1 MGDEWG
7 IIHANKAWGGAR
19 KVEVHKKYRHG
30 KTYVSGEL
38 EGVSF
43 STRDPS
49 VEVDGIVYPKIDRAL
64 LMFTEAG
71 DRGELLLQLNLTEA
85 QVDHLRD
92 VLYEVSRQMMVD
104 RNRRELEAGHK
115 RVSSEEAGYN
125 GGEDNGEDVMEPKL
139 WSFKFKR
146 NAYGDVGF
154 NQIMA
159 PTKEHAIE
167 FAKDEFEG
175 ERDGRAP
182 LFVVENTF
190 KEVKDVNA
198 YYDSFPLMD

>member
-1 MGDEWG
+1 M
-7 IIHANKAWGGAR
+7 

-92 VLYEVSRQMMVD
+92 VLYEVSKQMMVD
-104 RNRRELEAGHK
+104 RNRREMEAGHDRQK
-115 RVSSEEAGYN
+115 RVSQEKAGYN

-139 WSFKFKR
+139 YTFKFLPNK
-146 NAYGDVGF
+146 YGDAGF
-154 NQIMA
+154 NQVTA
-159 PTKEHAIE
+159 PSLEHAIE

-175 ERDGRAP
+175 DHHGRAP
-182 LFVVENTF
+182 LVVDVNSF

>member
-1 MGDEWG
+1 M
-7 IIHANKAWGGAR
+7 
-19 KVEVHKKYRHG
+19 KVEVTKKYQYG
-30 KTYVSGEL
+30 KTYVSCEL

-43 STRDPS
+43 SAADPS
-49 VEVDGIVYPKIDRAL
+49 VEVDAIVYPNSDRTL

-71 DRGELLLQLNLTEA
+71 DKGELHFQLNLSED

-92 VLYEVSRQMMVD
+92 VLYEVSKQMMVD
-104 RNRRELEAGHK
+104 RNKRELDEGHARQK
-115 RVSSEEAGYN
+115 RVSAEEASYN
-125 GGEDNGEDVMEPKL
+125 KGEDNGEDPMKPKL

-146 NAYGDVGF
+146 NKYGDVGF

-159 PTKEHAIE
+159 PSLEHAIE

-175 ERDGRAP
+175 DHHGRAP
-182 LFVVENTF
+182 LFVDENTF
-190 KEVKDVNA
+190 KVVEDVNA

>member
-1 MGDEWG
+1 M
-7 IIHANKAWGGAR
+7 

-30 KTYVSGEL
+30 KTYISGEL

-49 VEVDGIVYPKIDRAL
+49 VEVDAIVYPKIDRAL

-92 VLYEVSRQMMVD
+92 VLYEVSKQMMVD
-104 RNRRELEAGHK
+104 RKRRELEAGHARQK
-115 RVSSEEAGYN
+115 RVSAEEAGYN
-125 GGEDNGEDVMEPKL
+125 GGEDSGEDVMEPKL
-139 WSFKFKR
+139 WSFKFLP

-159 PTKEHAIE
+159 PSLEHAIE

-175 ERDGRAP
+175 DRDGRAP
-182 LFVVENTF
+182 LVVDVNSF
-190 KEVKDVNA
+190 KVVKDVNA
-198 YYDSFPLMD
+198 YYNSFPLMD

>member
-1 MGDEWG
+1 M
-7 IIHANKAWGGAR
+7 
-19 KVEVHKKYRHG
+19 KVEVTKKYRHG

-49 VEVDGIVYPKIDRAL
+49 VEVDAIVYPKIDRAL

-92 VLYEVSRQMMVD
+92 VLYEVSKQMMVD
-104 RNRRELEAGHK
+104 RNKRELDEGHARQK
-115 RVSSEEAGYN
+115 RVSAEEARYN
-125 GGEDNGEDVMEPKL
+125 VGEENGDDPMKPKL
-139 WSFKFKR
+139 YSFKFLPNK
-146 NAYGDVGF
+146 YGDCGF

-159 PTKEHAIE
+159 PSLEHAIE

-175 ERDGRAP
+175 EGSNLKVD
-182 LFVVENTF
+182 VNTF
-190 KEVKDVNA
+190 KEVKDVEA
-198 YYDSFPLMD
+198 YYNSFPLMD

>member
-1 MGDEWG
+1 M
-7 IIHANKAWGGAR
+7 

-92 VLYEVSRQMMVD
+92 VLYEVSKQMMVD
-104 RNRRELEAGHK
+104 RNRRELAEGHARQK
-115 RVSSEEAGYN
+115 RVSEEAAGYN
-125 GGEDNGEDVMEPKL
+125 KGEDNGEDVMEPKL
-139 WSFKFKR
+139 YSFKFLPNK
-146 NAYGDVGF
+146 YGDVGF
-154 NQIMA
+154 NQVTA
-159 PTKEHAIE
+159 RDLHDAIE
-167 FAKDEFEG
+167 FAKNEFEG
-175 ERDGRAP
+175 NRDGRAP
-182 LFVVENTF
+182 LVVDVNSF
-190 KEVKDVNA
+190 KVVKDVNA

>member
-1 MGDEWG
+1 M
-7 IIHANKAWGGAR
+7 

-49 VEVDGIVYPKIDRAL
+49 VEVDAIVYPKIDRAL

-92 VLYEVSRQMMVD
+92 VLYEVSKQMMVD
-104 RNRRELEAGHK
+104 RNRRELEAGHARQK
-115 RVSSEEAGYN
+115 SVSQEKAGYN
-125 GGEDNGEDVMEPKL
+125 RGEDNGDDVMEPKL
-139 WSFKFKR
+139 YSFKFLPNK
-146 NAYGDVGF
+146 YGDVGF
-154 NQIMA
+154 NQVTA
-159 PTKEHAIE
+159 PSLEHAIE

-182 LFVVENTF
+182 LVVDVNSF
-190 KEVKDVNA
+190 KVVKDVNA

>member
-1 MGDEWG
+1 M
-7 IIHANKAWGGAR
+7 

-49 VEVDGIVYPKIDRAL
+49 VEVDAIVYPKIDRAL

-92 VLYEVSRQMMVD
+92 VLYEVSKQMMVD
-104 RNRRELEAGHK
+104 RNKRELDEGHARQKSVSGEAA
-115 RVSSEEAGYN
+115 SYN
-125 GGEDNGEDVMEPKL
+125 RGEDNGEDVMEPKL
-139 WSFKFKR
+139 WTFKFLPNK
-146 NAYGDVGF
+146 YGDCGF
-154 NQIMA
+154 NQVTA

-175 ERDGRAP
+175 DDHGRAP
-182 LFVVENTF
+182 LFVDVNTF
-190 KEVKDVNA
+190 REVKDVNA
-198 YYDSFPLMD
+198 YYNSFPLMD

>member
-1 MGDEWG
+1 M
-7 IIHANKAWGGAR
+7 

-71 DRGELLLQLNLTEA
+71 ERGELLLQLNLTEA

-92 VLYEVSRQMMVD
+92 VLYEVSKQMMVD
-104 RNRRELEAGHK
+104 RNRRELEEGHARQK
-115 RVSSEEAGYN
+115 RVSQEKAGYN
-125 GGEDNGEDVMEPKL
+125 KGEDNGEDVMEPKL
-139 WSFKFKR
+139 WSFKFLPNK
-146 NAYGDVGF
+146 YGDVGF
-154 NQIMA
+154 NQITA
-159 PTKEHAIE
+159 PSLEHAIE

-182 LFVVENTF
+182 LVVDVNSF
-190 KEVKDVNA
+190 KVVKDVNA

>member
-1 MGDEWG
+1 M
-7 IIHANKAWGGAR
+7 
-19 KVEVHKKYRHG
+19 KVEVTKKYRHG

-49 VEVDGIVYPKIDRAL
+49 VEVDAIVYPKIDRAL

-92 VLYEVSRQMMVD
+92 VLYEVSKQMMVD
-104 RNRRELEAGHK
+104 RNKRELDEGHARQK
-115 RVSSEEAGYN
+115 RVSEKEASYN
-125 GGEDNGEDVMEPKL
+125 KGEDNGDDFMKPKL
-139 WSFKFKR
+139 YTFKFLPNK
-146 NAYGDVGF
+146 YGDCGF
-154 NQIMA
+154 NQVTA

-182 LFVVENTF
+182 LFVDENTF
-190 KEVKDVNA
+190 KVVKDVNA
-198 YYDSFPLMD
+198 YYNSFPLMD

>member
-1 MGDEWG
+1 M
-7 IIHANKAWGGAR
+7 
-19 KVEVHKKYRHG
+19 KVEVTKKYRHG

-49 VEVDGIVYPKIDRAL
+49 VEVDAIVYPKIDRAL

-92 VLYEVSRQMMVD
+92 VLYEVSKQMMVD
-104 RNRRELEAGHK
+104 RNKRELDEGHARQK
-115 RVSSEEAGYN
+115 RVSAEEARYN
-125 GGEDNGEDVMEPKL
+125 VGEENGDDPMKPKL
-139 WSFKFKR
+139 YSFKFLPNK
-146 NAYGDVGF
+146 YGDCGF

-159 PTKEHAIE
+159 PSLEHAIE

-182 LFVVENTF
+182 LFVDENTF
-190 KEVKDVNA
+190 KVVKDVNA
-198 YYDSFPLMD
+198 YYNSFPLMD

>member
-1 MGDEWG
+1 M
-7 IIHANKAWGGAR
+7 
-19 KVEVHKKYRHG
+19 KVEVTKKYRHG

-49 VEVDGIVYPKIDRAL
+49 VEVDAIVYPKIDRAL

-92 VLYEVSRQMMVD
+92 VLYEVSKQMMVD
-104 RNRRELEAGHK
+104 RSRRELEAGHARQK
-115 RVSSEEAGYN
+115 RVSAEEAGYN

-139 WSFKFKR
+139 WSFKFLP

-159 PTKEHAIE
+159 PTLEHAIE

-175 ERDGRAP
+175 DRDGRAP
-182 LFVVENTF
+182 LVVDVNSF
-190 KEVKDVNA
+190 KVVKDVNA
-198 YYDSFPLMD
+198 YYNSFPLMD

>member
-1 MGDEWG
+1 M
-7 IIHANKAWGGAR
+7 

-49 VEVDGIVYPKIDRAL
+49 VEVDAIVYPKIDRAL

-92 VLYEVSRQMMVD
+92 VLYEVSKQMMVD
-104 RNRRELEAGHK
+104 RNRRELEEGHARQK
-115 RVSSEEAGYN
+115 RVSSEAASYN
-125 GGEDNGEDVMEPKL
+125 KGEDNGEDVMEPKL
-139 WSFKFKR
+139 WSFKFLP

-154 NQIMA
+154 NQVTA
-159 PTKEHAIE
+159 PSLEHAIE

-175 ERDGRAP
+175 PDSP
-182 LFVVENTF
+182 HKVDVSTF
-190 KEVKDVNA
+190 KVVKDVNA

>member
-1 MGDEWG
+1 M
-7 IIHANKAWGGAR
+7 

-49 VEVDGIVYPKIDRAL
+49 VEVDAIVYPKIDRAL

-92 VLYEVSRQMMVD
+92 VLYEVSKQMMVD
-104 RNRRELEAGHK
+104 RKRRELEAGHARQK
-115 RVSSEEAGYN
+115 SVSAEEAGYN
-125 GGEDNGEDVMEPKL
+125 KGEDNGEDVMEPKL
-139 WSFKFKR
+139 WSFKFLP

-154 NQIMA
+154 NQITA
-159 PTKEHAIE
+159 PTLEHAIE

-175 ERDGRAP
+175 DRDGRAP
-182 LFVVENTF
+182 LVVDVNSF
-190 KEVKDVNA
+190 KVVKDVNA
-198 YYDSFPLMD
+198 YYNSFPLMD

>member
-1 MGDEWG
+1 M
-7 IIHANKAWGGAR
+7 

-92 VLYEVSRQMMVD
+92 VLYEVSKQMMVD
-104 RNRRELEAGHK
+104 RNRREMEAGHK
-115 RVSSEEAGYN
+115 RVSEEAAGYN
-125 GGEDNGEDVMEPKL
+125 GGEDNGEDDMLPKPRL
-139 WSFKFKR
+139 YSFKFLP

-154 NQIMA
+154 NQVTA
-159 PTKEHAIE
+159 PSLEHAIE

-182 LFVVENTF
+182 LVVDVNSF

>member
-1 MGDEWG
+1 M
-7 IIHANKAWGGAR
+7 
-19 KVEVHKKYRHG
+19 KVEVTKKYRHG

-49 VEVDGIVYPKIDRAL
+49 VEVDAIVYPKIDRAL

-92 VLYEVSRQMMVD
+92 VLYEVSKQMMVD
-104 RNRRELEAGHK
+104 RSRRELEAGHARQK
-115 RVSSEEAGYN
+115 RVSAEEAGYN

-139 WSFKFKR
+139 WSFKFLP

-154 NQIMA
+154 NQITA
-159 PTKEHAIE
+159 PTLEHAIE

-175 ERDGRAP
+175 DRDGRAP
-182 LFVVENTF
+182 LVVDVNSF
-190 KEVKDVNA
+190 KVVKDVNA
-198 YYDSFPLMD
+198 YYNSFPLMD

>member
-1 MGDEWG
+1 M
-7 IIHANKAWGGAR
+7 

-49 VEVDGIVYPKIDRAL
+49 VEVDAIVYPKIDRAL

-71 DRGELLLQLNLTEA
+71 DKGELLVQLNLTEA

-92 VLYEVSRQMMVD
+92 VLYEVSKQMMVD
-104 RNRRELEAGHK
+104 RNKRELKEGHD
-115 RVSSEEAGYN
+115 RALREEMRAQVNSVSQAKAGYN
-125 GGEDNGEDVMEPKL
+125 KGEDNGENVMEPKL

-159 PTKEHAIE
+159 PSKEHAIE

-175 ERDGRAP
+175 DHHGRAP
-182 LFVVENTF
+182 LFVDENTF

>member
-1 MGDEWG
+1 M
-7 IIHANKAWGGAR
+7 

-49 VEVDGIVYPKIDRAL
+49 VEVDAIVYPKIDRAL

-92 VLYEVSRQMMVD
+92 VLYEVSKQMMVD
-104 RNRRELEAGHK
+104 RKRRELEAGHARQK
-115 RVSSEEAGYN
+115 RVSEEAASYN
-125 GGEDNGEDVMEPKL
+125 RGEDNGEDVMEPKL
-139 WSFKFKR
+139 WSFKFLP

-159 PTKEHAIE
+159 PTLEHAIE

-175 ERDGRAP
+175 DRDGRAP
-182 LFVVENTF
+182 LVVDVNSF
-190 KEVKDVNA
+190 KVVKDVNA
-198 YYDSFPLMD
+198 YYNSFPLMD

>member
-1 MGDEWG
+1 M
-7 IIHANKAWGGAR
+7 

-49 VEVDGIVYPKIDRAL
+49 VEVDAIVYPKIDRAL

-92 VLYEVSRQMMVD
+92 VLYEVSKQMMVD
-104 RNRRELEAGHK
+104 RSRRELEAGHARQK

-139 WSFKFKR
+139 WSFKFLP

-159 PTKEHAIE
+159 PSLEHAIE

-175 ERDGRAP
+175 DRDGRAP
-182 LFVVENTF
+182 LVVDVNSF
-190 KEVKDVNA
+190 KVVKDVNA
-198 YYDSFPLMD
+198 YYNSFPLMD

>member
-1 MGDEWG
+1 M
-7 IIHANKAWGGAR
+7 

-38 EGVSF
+38 KGAGVNDS
-43 STRDPS
+43 DPDL
-49 VEVDGIVYPKIDRAL
+49 EVDGIVYPHRDRAL

-92 VLYEVSRQMMVD
+92 VLYEVSKQMMVD
-104 RNRRELEAGHK
+104 RNRREMEAGHARQK
-115 RVSSEEAGYN
+115 RVSQEKAGYN
-125 GGEDNGEDVMEPKL
+125 KGEDNGDEVMEPKL
-139 WSFKFKR
+139 YTFKFLPNK
-146 NAYGDVGF
+146 YGDAGF
-154 NQIMA
+154 NQVTA
-159 PTKEHAIE
+159 PSLEHAIE

-175 ERDGRAP
+175 DHHGRAP
-182 LFVVENTF
+182 LVVDVNSF

>member
-1 MGDEWG
+1 M
-7 IIHANKAWGGAR
+7 

-49 VEVDGIVYPKIDRAL
+49 VEVDGIVYPHRDRAL
-64 LMFTEAG
+64 LMLTEAG
-71 DRGELLLQLNLTEA
+71 DRGELILNLMLSEE

-92 VLYEVSRQMMVD
+92 VLYEMSKQMMVD
-104 RNRRELEAGHK
+104 RNRRELEAGHARQK
-115 RVSSEEAGYN
+115 RVSEEAASYN

-139 WSFKFKR
+139 YSFKFLPNK
-146 NAYGDVGF
+146 YGDVGF
-154 NQIMA
+154 NQITA
-159 PTKEHAIE
+159 RSLEDAIE

-182 LFVVENTF
+182 LVVDVNSF
-190 KEVKDVNA
+190 KEVKDVNS

>member
-1 MGDEWG
+1 M
-7 IIHANKAWGGAR
+7 
-19 KVEVHKKYRHG
+19 KVEVTKKYRHG

-49 VEVDGIVYPKIDRAL
+49 VEVDAIVYPKIDRAL

-92 VLYEVSRQMMVD
+92 VLYEVSKQMMVD
-104 RNRRELEAGHK
+104 RKRRELEAGHARQK
-115 RVSSEEAGYN
+115 RVSAEEAGYN
-125 GGEDNGEDVMEPKL
+125 KGEDNGEDVMEPKL
-139 WSFKFKR
+139 WSFKFLPNK
-146 NAYGDVGF
+146 YGDVGF
-154 NQIMA
+154 NQVTA
-159 PTKEHAIE
+159 PSLEHAIE

-182 LFVVENTF
+182 MFVDVNSF
-190 KEVKDVNA
+190 KVVKDVNA
-198 YYDSFPLMD
+198 YYNSFPLMD

>member
-1 MGDEWG
+1 M
-7 IIHANKAWGGAR
+7 
-19 KVEVHKKYRHG
+19 KVEVTKKYRHG

-49 VEVDGIVYPKIDRAL
+49 VEVDAIVYPKIDRAL

-71 DRGELLLQLNLTEA
+71 DKGELLVQLNLTEA

-92 VLYEVSRQMMVD
+92 VLYEVSKQMMVD
-104 RNRRELEAGHK
+104 RNKRELDEGHARQK
-115 RVSSEEAGYN
+115 RVSSEEASYN
-125 GGEDNGEDVMEPKL
+125 MGEDNGENVMEPKL

-159 PTKEHAIE
+159 PSKEHAIE
-167 FAKDEFEG
+167 FAKDEFENLD
-175 ERDGRAP
+175 DGCAP
-182 LFVVENTF
+182 MWVDENTF

-198 YYDSFPLMD
+198 YYNSFPLMD

>member
-1 MGDEWG
+1 M
-7 IIHANKAWGGAR
+7 

-43 STRDPS
+43 STRGPS

-92 VLYEVSRQMMVD
+92 VLYEVSKQMMVD
-104 RNRRELEAGHK
+104 RNRREMEAGHARQK
-115 RVSSEEAGYN
+115 RVSSEAAGYN

-139 WSFKFKR
+139 YTFKFLPNK
-146 NAYGDVGF
+146 YGDAGF
-154 NQIMA
+154 NQVTA
-159 PTKEHAIE
+159 PSLEHAIE

-175 ERDGRAP
+175 DHHGRAP
-182 LFVVENTF
+182 LVVDVSSF